1 MGQILARNNCQL
13 NSIPE
18 GDCGVA
24 ASVVEQEGV
33 ADAQQVEQLVER
45 VVKQLGHGG
54 FLRRGQRRVRRNGRN
69 RRRIMYVTFNFH
81 LSRQVQSLNKE

>member
-33 ADAQQVEQLVER
+33 ADAQQVEHGDEEADVVHHSVRHRPVQR
-45 VVKQLGHGG
+45 VGHG
-54 FLRRGQRRVRRNGRN
+54 LRQYKKNMICFN
-69 RRRIMYVTFNFH
+69 TF
-81 LSRQVQSLNKE
+81 